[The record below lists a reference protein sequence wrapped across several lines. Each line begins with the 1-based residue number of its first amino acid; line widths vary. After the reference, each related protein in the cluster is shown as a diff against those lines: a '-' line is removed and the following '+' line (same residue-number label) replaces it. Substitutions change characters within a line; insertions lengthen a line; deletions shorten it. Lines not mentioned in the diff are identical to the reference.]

1 MHNISFQSI
10 WQMYDNDDE
19 REWLQY
25 QHTHTHQHIAWDSFV
40 DAFRIHHS
48 SSRQML
54 VLLLPLLVLLVMHIS
69 NVAVLCSLLLLT
81 AQNSCCALPQNT
93 SNHIF
98 ERSAKGIQNRS
109 FFHLSH
115 SLFSSHF
122 VLVSLSVYAFFLCC
136 CSLFSCYVC
145 SGFIWFGSGS
155 LLCLDM
161 DVNVFDGRCEF

>member
-1 MHNISFQSI
+1 
-10 WQMYDNDDE
+10 
-19 REWLQY
+19 
-25 QHTHTHQHIAWDSFV
+25 
-40 DAFRIHHS
+40 
-48 SSRQML
+48 ML

-115 SLFSSHF
+115 SLFTSHF
-122 VLVSLSVYAFFLCC
+122 VLVSLSLCVRFF
-136 CSLFSCYVC
+136 SVVVLFFRVTSVLAL
-145 SGFIWFGSGS
+145 FGSVRVRY
-155 LLCLDM
+155 C
-161 DVNVFDGRCEF
+161 V